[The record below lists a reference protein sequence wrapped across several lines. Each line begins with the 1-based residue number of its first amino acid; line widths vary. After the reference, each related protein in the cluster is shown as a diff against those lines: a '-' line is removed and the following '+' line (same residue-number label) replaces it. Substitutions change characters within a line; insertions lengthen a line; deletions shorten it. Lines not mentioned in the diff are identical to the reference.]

1 MPIMLAS
8 RPSNASRTSIRRGGA
23 SSGPRSGSIAT
34 LFTRN
39 SAAQLSAL
47 VSEGS
52 PKRPWHPP
60 CRNHWGIRVA
70 ASPDPQALLERVAAN
85 DDEAL
90 RELYRLYGR
99 LAYTISLRIVSREDL
114 AEEVVQEAFLRVWR
128 HAAKF
133 DSRKASFPTWFGRMV
148 RNLSID
154 VLRRKEPLY
163 RAGPIDDGAHLLSH
177 SDTVD
182 VPVLNRLIVR
192 KAFLRLPPDQSR
204 VLEMVYF
211 GGLTHREIAVEL
223 EIPEGTVKSRL
234 RLGLKKLRDWLYEES
249 P

>member
-1 MPIMLAS
+1 MPTIVAS
-8 RPSNASRTSIRRGGA
+8 R
-23 SSGPRSGSIAT
+23 SSGAGWRVSARARGVRDGSIPRISTGAI
-34 LFTRN
+34 RAWIN
-39 SAAQLSAL
+39 AL
-47 VSEGS
+47 VTEGAA
-52 PKRPWHPP
+52 KRPWQTPG
-60 CRNHWGIRVA
+60 RNHWGTCLTV
-70 ASPDPQALLERVAAN
+70 SPDPQALLERVAAD

-133 DSRKASFPTWFGRMV
+133 DSRRASFPTWFGRMV

-163 RAGPIDDGAHLLSH
+163 RAGPIEDVAHILSH

-182 VPVLNRLIVR
+182 APILNRLIVR
-192 KAFLRLPPDQSR
+192 EAFLRIPPDQSR

-211 GGLTHREIAVEL
+211 GGLTHREVATEL

-234 RLGLKKLRDWLYEES
+234 RLGLKKMRDHLYEEPS
-249 P
+249 

>member
-1 MPIMLAS
+1 MLAS
-8 RPSNASRTSIRRGGA
+8 RPGGERSRASARA
-23 SSGPRSGSIAT
+23 PEPRIGSISKA
-34 LFTRN
+34 L
-39 SAAQLSAL
+39 LSATGARTEAL
-47 VSEGS
+47 VTEGAA
-52 PKRPWHPP
+52 KRPWHTPG
-60 CRNHWGIRVA
+60 RNYWGISLT
-70 ASPDPQALLERVAAN
+70 ASTETQALLERVAAD

-163 RAGPIDDGAHLLSH
+163 RAGPIEDVAHILSH

-182 VPVLNRLIVR
+182 APILNRLIVR
-192 KAFLRLPPDQSR
+192 EAFLRIPADQSR

-211 GGLTHREIAVEL
+211 GGLTHREVAFEL

-234 RLGLKKLRDWLYEES
+234 RLGLKKLRDHLYEEPS
-249 P
+249 

>member
-8 RPSNASRTSIRRGGA
+8 RPNSASCAPTRRGRA
-23 SSGPRSGSIAT
+23 ASGPRWASIAT
-34 LFTRN
+34 QFTRD
-39 SAAQLSAL
+39 STAQLSAL

-52 PKRPWHPP
+52 AKRPWHPP
-60 CRNHWGIRVA
+60 SRNYWGTRVT
-70 ASPDPQALLERVAAN
+70 ASPDSQALLERVAAN

-90 RELYRLYGR
+90 RELYRLYAR

-128 HAAKF
+128 NAAKF

-163 RAGPIDDGAHLLSH
+163 RAGPIEDVAHLLSH

-192 KAFLRLPPDQSR
+192 EAFLRLPPDQSR

-211 GGLTHREIAVEL
+211 GGLTHREVAVEL

-234 RLGLKKLRDWLYEES
+234 RLGLKKLRDQLYEEPS
-249 P
+249 

>member
-1 MPIMLAS
+1 MPTMLAS
-8 RPSNASRTSIRRGGA
+8 RPSGARRARLRRG
-23 SSGPRSGSIAT
+23 SHVSGPRCGST
-34 LFTRN
+34 
-39 SAAQLSAL
+39 QPSAL

-52 PKRPWHPP
+52 SKRPWQPP
-60 CRNHWGIRVA
+60 SRNHWGFRVS

-85 DDEAL
+85 DNEAL

-114 AEEVVQEAFLRVWR
+114 AEEVVQEAFQRVWR

-163 RAGPIDDGAHLLSH
+163 RAGPIDDIAHLLAH
-177 SDTVD
+177 SDTVEL
-182 VPVLNRLIVR
+182 PILNRLIVR
-192 KAFLRLPPDQSR
+192 EAFLRLPPDQSR
-204 VLEMVYF
+204 ILEMVYF

-234 RLGLKKLRDWLYEES
+234 RLGLKKMRDQLYEES